1 MNIKDARIY
10 WNNETKEFG
19 VEEGIGLMSSNS
31 IRFPC
36 WLSTERERG
45 GKTSEKKVLSL
56 LTEVIWLVEKKDFD
70 LKEILKQLRKIS
82 EIEKALT
89 EDPFSLM

>member
-19 VEEGIGLMSSNS
+19 VEEGIGLMSSNNV
-31 IRFPC
+31 RFPW
-36 WLSTERERG
+36 WLIAAGG
-45 GKTSEKKVLSL
+45 GKTSEKRVLSL

-70 LKEILKQLRKIS
+70 LKEILKELRKIS
-82 EIEKALT
+82 EIEKALN
-89 EDPFSLM
+89 EDPFGNI

>member
-19 VEEGIGLMSSNS
+19 VEEGIGLMSSNNV
-31 IRFPC
+31 RFPW
-36 WLSTERERG
+36 WLIAARG
-45 GKTSEKKVLSL
+45 GKTSEKRVLSL

-70 LKEILKQLRKIS
+70 LKEILKELRKIS
-82 EIEKALT
+82 EIEKALN
-89 EDPFSLM
+89 EDPFLLM

>member
-19 VEEGIGLMSSNS
+19 VEEGIGLMSNNNV
-31 IRFPC
+31 RFPW
-36 WLSTERERG
+36 WLAAVRG
-45 GKTSEKKVLSL
+45 GKTSEKRVLSL

-70 LKEILKQLRKIS
+70 LKEILKELRKIS
-82 EIEKALT
+82 EIEKALN
-89 EDPFSLM
+89 EDPFLLM

>member
-19 VEEGIGLMSSNS
+19 VEEGIGLMSGNTV
-31 IRFPC
+31 RFPW
-36 WLSTERERG
+36 WLQAGRG
-45 GKTSEKKVLSL
+45 GKTSEKRVLSL

-70 LKEILKQLRKIS
+70 LKEILKELRKIS
-82 EIEKALT
+82 EIEKALN
-89 EDPFSLM
+89 EDPFLLM

>member
-19 VEEGIGLMSSNS
+19 VEEGIGLMSSNTV
-31 IRFPC
+31 RFPY
-36 WLSTERERG
+36 WLAAERG

-82 EIEKALT
+82 EIEKALN
-89 EDPFSLM
+89 EDPFLIM

>member
-19 VEEGIGLMSSNS
+19 VEEGIGLMSSNNV
-31 IRFPC
+31 RFPW
-36 WLSTERERG
+36 WLQAGRG
-45 GKTSEKKVLSL
+45 GKTSEKRVLSL

-70 LKEILKQLRKIS
+70 LKEILKELRKIS
-82 EIEKALT
+82 EIEKALN
-89 EDPFSLM
+89 EDPFLLM

>member
-19 VEEGIGLMSSNS
+19 VEEGIGLMSSNNV
-31 IRFPC
+31 RFPC
-36 WLSTERERG
+36 WLTTARG
-45 GKTSEKKVLSL
+45 GKTSEKRVLSL

-70 LKEILKQLRKIS
+70 LKEILKELRKIS
-82 EIEKALT
+82 EIEKALN
-89 EDPFSLM
+89 EDPFLYI